1 MQDEK
6 LVRTVAQQTVT
17 IQYILELAK
26 SLKRDPRD
34 CFNAFFA
41 RMATAQ
47 EEYTAAYNDEI
58 NSLIERVKDRAQVGE
73 GSSECRGWGSA
84 SGGV

>member
-1 MQDEK
+1 MSDVVDTQDDK
-6 LVRTVAQQTVT
+6 LVRTVAKQTVT

-26 SLKRDPRD
+26 SLKRDARD

-58 NSLIERVKDRAQVGE
+58 NSLIERVKDRAHVRLQLLGMCLD
-73 GSSECRGWGSA
+73 S
-84 SGGV
+84 